1 LLEEKGSSFASTCI
15 LVCNTTNDKIQECE
29 SGEAV
34 IAEDTE
40 AKELGGHG
48 EVILAERTLWE

>member
-1 LLEEKGSSFASTCI
+1 LLEEKGSSFASI